1 MSAHKL
7 FGNNRHFFK
16 GRFISGP
23 DWRSCIASL
32 MMILVPSILWQIQVG
47 PFFADRYSIII
58 PIATVIIQVLS
69 IVLLVS
75 TAFSDPGI
83 MPRAKDYTETF
94 DPRTKLNRTKPPP
107 RYHDLV
113 LRGHPFRVKYC
124 TTCNIYRPPRC
135 THCSVC
141 ENCIERFDHHCPW
154 LGNCI
159 GKRNYWLFF
168 SFVTTTGTLNVTVL
182 GTSVGHLAAITQDIK
197 ALYGKGGGDA
207 FVQSMREEPI
217 TVALAVYS
225 AAIVWFTVG
234 LCLYHS
240 YLICTNQTTYEQI
253 KGVYSSGTNPQN
265 PFYRGILGN
274 IQDILCSRI
283 RPRYF
288 NAWDNRLLWNATPA
302 NEAAREIRFP
312 TGRGEKRYSASGSV
326 PLKGLRDGVQAPTSV
341 SNVHND
347 PFLTVGAGGI
357 RQGGDTVGK
366 PRKQEPSSKEEN
378 EGVFAANDQVD
389 LE

>member
-23 DWRSCIASL
+23 DYRSCIASF
-32 MMILVPSILWQIQVG
+32 MMILIPSVFWQAQVG
-47 PFFADRYSIII
+47 PFFTDRYSIII
-58 PIATVIIQVLS
+58 QIVTGLLQVLS
-69 IVLLVS
+69 LTFLVC
-75 TAFSDPGI
+75 TAFADPGI
-83 MPRAKDYTETF
+83 MPRAKNYTDHF
-94 DPRTKLNRTKPPP
+94 DLRTKLYRSKPPP

-113 LRGHPFRVKYC
+113 LRGHPFKIKYC

-168 SFVTTTGTLNVTVL
+168 SFVSSTGALNVSVL
-182 GTSVGHLAAITQDIK
+182 ATAVGHLAVLTQDFK
-197 ALYGKGGGDA
+197 ELRGLGGGDA
-207 FVQSMREEPI
+207 FVESMREEPI
-217 TVALAVYS
+217 SVALAVYS

-234 LCLYHS
+234 LCLYHT

-253 KGVYSSGTNPQN
+253 KGVYSSGTNP
-265 PFYRGILGN
+265 FYRGIGGN
-274 IQDILCSRI
+274 CQDILCSKI

-288 NAWDNRLLWNATPA
+288 NAHDNRLIWNSTPA
-302 NEAAREIRFP
+302 DESARELRLP
-312 TGRGEKRYSASGSV
+312 NARGEQKYIVKDSPKGVDQVVLGS
-326 PLKGLRDGVQAPTSV
+326 PEKTTTKIS
-341 SNVHND
+341 HD
-347 PFLTVGAGGI
+347 PFLIPNAGVI
-357 RQGGDTVGK
+357 Q
-366 PRKQEPSSKEEN
+366 KQEPDEAPPPQTETA
-378 EGVFAANDQVD
+378 V
-389 LE
+389 L